1 MAEIVD
7 FLRHIWIFFGNIPDF
22 FVDVPRFLI
31 DEDYNISGLRSE
43 KKSVGDIEI

>member
-7 FLRHIWIFFGNIPDF
+7 FLRHSRIFFGNIPAF
-22 FVDVPRFLI
+22 FVD
-31 DEDYNISGLRSE
+31 GE